1 MITKLDKRYGPRF
14 GNEYWPNGKPKHFG
28 PRKQSSHEPES
39 DFPVPM
45 NRYEEGIVAHMKV
58 ATLEL
63 KGVTLELR
71 NLYIRMILLFLIQRK
86 LLLMKWTKCCPLWRT
101 HLPL

>member
-45 NRYEEGIVAHMKV
+45 NRYEGGIVAHMKV
-58 ATLEL
+58 A
-63 KGVTLELR
+63 TLELR

-86 LLLMKWTKCCPLWRT
+86 LLRER
-101 HLPL
+101 